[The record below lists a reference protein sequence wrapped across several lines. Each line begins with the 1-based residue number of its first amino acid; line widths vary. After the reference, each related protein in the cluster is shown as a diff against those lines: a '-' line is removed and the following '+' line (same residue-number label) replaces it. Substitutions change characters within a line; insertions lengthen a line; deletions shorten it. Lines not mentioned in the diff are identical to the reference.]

1 MDAQATI
8 PDPRPD
14 VQPPGP
20 PPIPPEDPE
29 HPEILPEPR
38 IEPPTKEAP
47 VQDPLID
54 QPPRAARESD
64 AHPLQRGDVSNRSV
78 ADQF

>member
-1 MDAQATI
+1 MNAQTTI

-14 VQPPGP
+14 VQHPGP

-38 IEPPTKEAP
+38 IEPPTKEPP

-54 QPPRAARESD
+54 QPVRRMIA
-64 AHPLQRGDVSNRSV
+64 
-78 ADQF
+78 